1 MKNGLRRILKSG
13 EVKVQGTYKIDIG
26 PSGSGQVP
34 SAVPQQ
40 VQVVEKYPD
49 YAIIEFVCSCGA
61 ASRVRCDYGEAPA
74 AEQETSET
82 EK

>member
-1 MKNGLRRILKSG
+1 MKTGLRRVLKSG
-13 EVKVQGTYKIDIG
+13 EMKVQGTYKIDIG
-26 PSGSGQVP
+26 PAGSGQVRP
-34 SAVPQQ
+34 AVPRE
-40 VQVVEKYPD
+40 VRVVEKYPD
-49 YAIIEFVCSCGA
+49 YAVIEFVCSCGA